1 MEAGEI
7 NAEIEQ
13 PVKGK
18 TTTKTEQIGTK
29 GIRVTGKAT
38 IKINQKID

>member
-7 NAEIEQ
+7 DAEIEQ

-18 TTTKTEQIGTK
+18 TTTKTEQIGTTEV
-29 GIRVTGKAT
+29 RVIGKAT
-38 IKINQKID
+38 IKIN